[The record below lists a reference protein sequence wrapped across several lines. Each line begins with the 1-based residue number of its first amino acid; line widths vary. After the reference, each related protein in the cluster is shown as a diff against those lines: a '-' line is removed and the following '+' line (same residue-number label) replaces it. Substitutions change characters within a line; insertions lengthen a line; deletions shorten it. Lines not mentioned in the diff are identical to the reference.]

1 MAAPLD
7 PAQVS
12 GRSPRLPLSD
22 PQRRGPAAR
31 TCGRT
36 VTFDPSPYLLP
47 AVSRSARMGSP
58 RLRVRNPGHPI
69 PKPELTHLLERG
81 QQLWPVRR
89 DLLAQSTSPA
99 TGVPLSEPSGESQ
112 VPLSV
117 PFRLFRQRA
126 CIFGQHPHPN
136 HLSQMPPPSP
146 ASHSSLCCL
155 RCCVSR
161 ACLARHPQ
169 ELHRHLARLSPSFAW
184 MMLEPPTLPAHIS
197 VPLCS
202 SVPCTSRCTHSDLV

>member
-12 GRSPRLPLSD
+12 GPSPRLPLSD

-58 RLRVRNPGHPI
+58 RLRVRNPGHPV

-89 DLLAQSTSPA
+89 DLLARSTSPDA
-99 TGVPLSEPSGESQ
+99 VSPEP
-112 VPLSV
+112 
-117 PFRLFRQRA
+117 A
-126 CIFGQHPHPN
+126 
-136 HLSQMPPPSP
+136 SP
-146 ASHSSLCCL
+146 ATL
-155 RCCVSR
+155 RS
-161 ACLARHPQ
+161 
-169 ELHRHLARLSPSFAW
+169 
-184 MMLEPPTLPAHIS
+184 
-197 VPLCS
+197 
-202 SVPCTSRCTHSDLV
+202 CTSTWPGSRRLLPG